1 MPFDPSL
8 RDKIRATIEAD
19 YGQHTIL
26 PGNKVPPVRRLPSR
40 SLAINYVTGGGYPHG
55 MMTRL
60 WGAFSSGKTS
70 EIFGA
75 MAQGQALGM
84 SCLYVCTEKVFD
96 ESLPVRMGVDMRKLD
111 LVRERKIEVIGE
123 IVQRALAA
131 YEIVA
136 VDSTTGTMSIDE
148 LASGKGEVKEVGDN
162 SETTGMNRAR
172 KWGYNMDWWQ
182 DRINPENVLIFTS
195 QIQSSIGMSTRQRIA
210 AERAPGG
217 EKLNHEPALILH
229 FMKAQ
234 QLKRKADGGLEPI
247 GDSGGESGAFGRKQA
262 AGGEVVVRCDKN
274 KVGKQ
279 GRIALLHH
287 DRTIADFDRLHEYE
301 KLAKYFGVVQRSG
314 GPNSSWYLLPDGGK
328 AQSIRRAIEESP
340 ELARRIEDVV
350 LRCARDPEYEDMLL
364 RGGPI
369 EEMVPGVA

>member
-1 MPFDPSL
+1 MPFDPTL
-8 RDKIRATIEAD
+8 RDKIRASIESD
-19 YGQHTIL
+19 YGQHTML
-26 PGNKVPPVRRLPSR
+26 PGNRIAPIRRLPSR
-40 SLAINYVTGGGYPHG
+40 SLAMNYLTGGGYPYG

-70 EIFGA
+70 EIFGVFAQAQA
-75 MAQGQALGM
+75 MGQ

-96 ESLPVRMGVDMRKLD
+96 SALAERMGVNLSKGKFE
-111 LVRERKIEVIGE
+111 LVMNRRIEVIGE

-148 LASGKGEVKEVGDN
+148 LAGGKGEIKEVGDN
-162 SETTGMNRAR
+162 SQTTGMNRAR

-182 DRINPENVLIFTS
+182 DRINPENILIFTS
-195 QIQSSIGMSTRQRIA
+195 QIQSSIGMSTNQRINH
-210 AERAPGG
+210 ERAPGG

-234 QLKRKADGGLEPI
+234 SLKRRADGGLEPI
-247 GDSGGESGAFGRKQA
+247 GDSGGEKGAFGRAQA

-279 GRIALLHH
+279 GRIVLLHH

-301 KLAKYFGVVQRSG
+301 KLAKYFGVVQRTSTQG
-314 GPNSSWYLLPDGGK
+314 SWYYLPDGSK

-340 ELARRIEDVV
+340 ELAHQIEQVV
-350 LRCARDPEYEDMLL
+350 LRCARDPEYEEQLL
-364 RGGPI
+364 KGTVEP
-369 EEMVPGVA
+369 MVPDVA